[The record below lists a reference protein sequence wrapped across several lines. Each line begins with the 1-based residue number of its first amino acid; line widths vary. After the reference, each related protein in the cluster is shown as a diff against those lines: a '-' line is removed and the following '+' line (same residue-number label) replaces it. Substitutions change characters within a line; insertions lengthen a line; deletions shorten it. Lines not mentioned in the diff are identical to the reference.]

1 MKMTDPRAGEG
12 KAQAGPRTPLVPEA
26 KEEVL
31 QSKRMRAHPGD
42 AEAGVDELPVAA
54 AGNV

>member
-1 MKMTDPRAGEG
+1 MTDPRAGEG